1 MKKRVLKKGVIYGI
15 YISLGI
21 LLTGSLFYI
30 GTYTKYKDP
39 ESKYVDENIDDD
51 VTPVVKKDPVLIR
64 PYTDTSVTVLSNYY
78 DYNGDESNQEGSIIY
93 YDNTYLQ
100 NTGVIYGSSN
110 AFDVVAIY
118 DGEVIKVDDSDTLGK
133 VVEVRHSNDI
143 ISVYQLLSEVDVSVN
158 TTVKQGDK
166 IGKSGTSN
174 IVDNTKQQL
183 YFELIV
189 RGELLNGEN
198 YFGKKL
204 GEI

>member
-1 MKKRVLKKGVIYGI
+1 MKKRVLKKGVIYSL
-15 YISLGI
+15 YIVLGVI
-21 LLTGSLFYI
+21 LFGSLFYMGSYI
-30 GTYTKYKDP
+30 KYKDNDT
-39 ESKYVDENIDDD
+39 KYVDET
-51 VTPVVKKDPVLIR
+51 VTDEIKPVVKSESVLIR
-64 PYTDTSVTVLSNYY
+64 PYTDNTVTILSNYY
-78 DYNGDESNQEGSIIY
+78 DYNSEESNQENSIIY

-100 NTGVIYGSSN
+100 NTGVIYGSANS
-110 AFDVVAIY
+110 FDVVSIY
-118 DGEVIKVDDSDTLGK
+118 DGEVIKVDDDDTLGK
-133 VVEVRHSNDI
+133 IVEIRHSNDI
-143 ISVYQLLSEVDVSVN
+143 ISVYQLLSEVNVSVN